1 MTAVVSKTG
10 RQLQS
15 TRQTTIELQP
25 HQQRVVEEKILLDD
39 KISKL
44 GTFMDNSPLY
54 DELSKDEKERIS
66 RQHTLMTAYSE
77 VLGERIAAFPV

>member
-1 MTAVVSKTG
+1 M
-10 RQLQS
+10 
-15 TRQTTIELQP
+15 
-25 HQQRVVEEKILLDD
+25 VEEKILLDD

-77 VLGERIAAFPV
+77 VLGERIAAFNR